1 MFVHN
6 NGQTSDVSDEPER
19 GGGLLLGGIQLS
31 IMLGGALGVVREHAR
46 GGYAVVSGPDRL

>member
-31 IMLGGALGVVREHAR
+31 IMLGGALGVAREHAR
-46 GGYAVVSGPDRL
+46 GGCAVV